1 MTSPI
6 KDVSDT
12 AFWIAH
18 HRRLETE
25 RSDALFQDPFA
36 AKLAGER
43 GKRISEAMPT
53 SRVVAWTV
61 ALRTRIIDEYLQL
74 AINSGVDTVL
84 SLGAGLD
91 ARPYRMKL
99 PASLHWIEAD
109 YPQILEY
116 KTSQLQAD
124 KPCCQLERVQIDLA
138 DRERRRQL
146 LARINAQAHGILV
159 LTEGLIPYL
168 DNDEVAS
175 LADDLFATGQVRF
188 WIVDYFSAEA
198 QKYRSRGG
206 IGRAM
211 QNAPFKF
218 APGDWFGFFKRRGWQ
233 TKEIRYFTEEA
244 ERLGR
249 PFPAPWAL
257 RLLMAL
263 SRLWLPEQQ
272 RQAMRR
278 FAGYALLERVSA
290 ALDPVPPVN

>member
-1 MTSPI
+1 
-6 KDVSDT
+6 
-12 AFWIAH
+12 
-18 HRRLETE
+18 
-25 RSDALFQDPFA
+25 
-36 AKLAGER
+36 
-43 GKRISEAMPT
+43 MPT

-61 ALRTRIIDEYLQL
+61 ALRTRIIDEYLQF

-99 PASLHWIEAD
+99 PAALHWIEAD

-116 KTSQLQAD
+116 KTRQLQAD

-138 DRERRRQL
+138 DRERRRLL
-146 LARINAQAHGILV
+146 LARINAQAHGIIV
-159 LTEGLIPYL
+159 LTEGLTPYL

-175 LADDLFATGQVRF
+175 LADDLSATSQVRF

-198 QKYRSRGG
+198 QKYRSRRGVG
-206 IGRAM
+206 HAM

-218 APGDWFGFFKRRGWQ
+218 APGDWFGFFKRHGWQ

-244 ERLGR
+244 ERFGR
-249 PFPAPWAL
+249 PFPAPWPL

-263 SRLWLPEQQ
+263 SRLWLPAGQQ
-272 RQAMRR
+272 QVMRR
-278 FAGYALLERVSA
+278 FAGYALLERASL
-290 ALDPVPPVN
+290 ALGPVPPVN